1 MKKNKL
7 GNVVFIIL
15 ICLSVWL
22 IGKEVL
28 AATNG
33 NAMDLTNTITSGNTT
48 KNNTTGNT
56 STNNTS
62 SGNNSVGNT
71 STKNTS
77 STANNSVMR
86 TNNTSNYNNSSLPK
100 TGIEDTFPSL
110 ILIVVFGISAVYA
123 YKKIKHY
130 RNI

>member
-1 MKKNKL
+1 MNKNKL
-7 GNVVFIIL
+7 VNVVMIIL
-15 ICLSVWL
+15 IGLSVLL

-33 NAMDLTNTITSGNTT
+33 NAMDLTNTITGGNTT

-56 STNNTS
+56 TTGNSTTGNTTTGNNT
-62 SGNNSVGNT
+62 
-71 STKNTS
+71 TKNTS
-77 STANNSVMR
+77 TGNSTVMR
-86 TNNTSNYNNSSLPK
+86 TNNTSNYNNTSLPK
-100 TGIEDTFPSL
+100 TGVEDPLPSL
-110 ILIVVFGISAVYA
+110 IMIVVFGISAVYA